1 MLAYI
6 DPGSGSLLI
15 QAIIALF
22 FGAIFY
28 LKASWRKFISLF
40 SRKKDTSEDKSDG

>member
-28 LKASWRKFISLF
+28 VKASWRKFKGLF
-40 SRKKDTSEDKSDG
+40 SRKKDEEDSQE